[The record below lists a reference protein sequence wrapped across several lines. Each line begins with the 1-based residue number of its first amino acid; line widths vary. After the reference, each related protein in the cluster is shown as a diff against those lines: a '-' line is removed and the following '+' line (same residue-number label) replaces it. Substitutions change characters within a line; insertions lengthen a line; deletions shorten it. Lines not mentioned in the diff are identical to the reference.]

1 MENTEE
7 ILKILNESKGFV
19 GIMLIVLIAFIVL
32 LIITGKKRS
41 KKNRERLRNEIMD
54 YATMFNPPEPYSFS
68 GNISYSYNGIQ
79 YSRGNKTVLFDIP
92 IGRETT
98 LYLSMVDEWFSGRNY
113 NQREAIKILND
124 IKEYLISNGYCKT
137 VVISE
142 DEADDKD
149 EYEEFWAKLFYIFG
163 SKIILKSKNW
173 NKYNIFSLKSEKYQK
188 SLKNGGQ

>member
-1 MENTEE
+1 MENTKE

-149 EYEEFWAKLFYIFG
+149 EYEEF
-163 SKIILKSKNW
+163 
-173 NKYNIFSLKSEKYQK
+173 
-188 SLKNGGQ
+188 